1 MISGH
6 EGTMVTTDWHYEHT
20 KDNKSDCLAQ
30 RDAMALGAG
39 TETMQ
44 KISGFESHM
53 TTILFLHETGCI

>member
-1 MISGH
+1 
-6 EGTMVTTDWHYEHT
+6 MVTTDWHYEHT